1 MVTRFEEKDP
11 KKRILSVCVKMFIE
25 RGFKKTTM
33 LDIIKEADVSAG
45 TFQNIFK
52 TKDGVLVELFEF
64 MFNNQFDLAYQLSS
78 KTPSLPFI
86 YGIETAIQLTITE
99 LNENIRDVYIEAY
112 TQPTLSELRYQKT
125 SSELCKIFKTYN
137 PSWQESDFYEAEVG
151 TSGMMRSF
159 MLKPCD
165 KYFTL
170 NKKIERFLS
179 MSFNIYHVNK
189 DEQEKI
195 ISYITSLDLV
205 SISNKVLKKLFA
217 MLEMTFDFKFSTEN
231 EIKIRG

>member
-1 MVTRFEEKDP
+1 
-11 KKRILSVCVKMFIE
+11 MFIE

-52 TKDGVLVELFEF
+52 TKDGVLAELLES
-64 MFNNQFDLAYQLSS
+64 MFNNQFDLAYKIAS
-78 KTPSLPFI
+78 KATSLPFI
-86 YGIETAIQLTITE
+86 YGIETAIQLAITE
-99 LNENIRDVYIEAY
+99 LNENIREVYIEAY
-112 TQPTLSELRYQKT
+112 TQPYLSEILYQKT
-125 SSELCKIFKTYN
+125 STELFKIFKKYN
-137 PSWQESDFYEAEVG
+137 PTWQESDFYEAEIG

-179 MSFNIYHVNK
+179 MSFDVYHLGK
-189 DEQEKI
+189 EEQGII
-195 ISYITSLDLV
+195 ISYITSLDLI
-205 SISNKVLKKLFA
+205 SISNNVMKKLFST
-217 MLEMTFDFKFSTEN
+217 LEMTFDFKFSNEN
-231 EIKIRG
+231 ENN